1 MWSNEWEQ
9 LSEKDKEQFARVIN
23 LLLQR
28 TFINRDEVDAKSK
41 NMVINKDYRFLER
54 HLSLFKDY
62 FRVAGWEIQVDNHY
76 GVALLYNRYGYNH
89 KRIDKNTTYFLYVLR
104 LIYEEQMERLS
115 LRKEAFTTIG
125 EVVEKMFHLGLVDK
139 KPADKVLKG
148 SLSVLK
154 NFNVIDKIEGAWTVP
169 ETRLVI
175 YPSIIFLVT
184 NEKINEL
191 FQMQEQEGRMTE
203 TSGEEEEDEAFAED
217 TFD

>member
-28 TFINRDEVDAKSK
+28 TFINRDEVDVKSK

-54 HLSLFKDY
+54 HLSLLKEY
-62 FRVAGWEIQVDNHY
+62 LWTAGWEIQVDNHY
-76 GVALLYNRYGYNH
+76 GVASLYNRYGYNH
-89 KRIDKNTTYFLYVLR
+89 KHIDKSTTYFLYVLR
-104 LIYEEQMERLS
+104 LIYEEQMEKLS

-125 EVVEKMFHLGLVDK
+125 ELVEKMFHLGLLDK

-148 SLSVLK
+148 CLSALK
-154 NFNVIDKIEGAWTVP
+154 SFNVIDKIEGAWTVP

-175 YPSIIFLVT
+175 YPSILFLVT
-184 NEKINEL
+184 NEKISEL
-191 FQMQEQEGRMTE
+191 FQMQEQEDRTTE
-203 TSGEEEEDEAFAED
+203 ISGEEEEDEAFTED
-217 TFD
+217 TLD